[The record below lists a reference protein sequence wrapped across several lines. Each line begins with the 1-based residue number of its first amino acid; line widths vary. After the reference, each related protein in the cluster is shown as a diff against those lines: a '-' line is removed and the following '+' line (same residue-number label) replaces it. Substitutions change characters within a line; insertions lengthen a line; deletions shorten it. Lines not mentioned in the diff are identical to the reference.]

1 MASAKKLNVAV
12 IGCGV
17 IAPTHIESY
26 QMLKGVKVS
35 WLCDL
40 VPEKAEKLAAKYGI
54 ERTSTDYKK
63 VFSDPDLDCVSVCT
77 DHASHTPI
85 VIAAL
90 KAGKHV
96 LCEKALASSFEG
108 LAKQLSEGKRHPS
121 LVYGGVFQHRF
132 DGVYPYVK
140 HLIEDGAFG
149 QILTANLHI
158 ECLRTDEYYNADKWR
173 GTWAEEGGS
182 VLINQ
187 GIHFVDTI
195 SWLMGGVESLTGTYA
210 NLTHKGVIET
220 EDTATASLR
229 FKSGALG
236 TIAATSSSH
245 LGWETTLTFYGTDGT
260 ITIRTGKPLRVVCKN
275 LRLGG
280 KIEKDLKKI
289 EETPSKLGKAY
300 YGPSHPALIADFVK
314 AARGE
319 KAYFIPAAEA
329 AEAVK
334 IVLSIY
340 ESHKTGKVVKIK

>member
-1 MASAKKLNVAV
+1 MASKKKLNVAV

-40 VPEKAEKLAAKYGI
+40 EAEKAAKLATKYGV
-54 ERTSTDYKK
+54 ERTSTKYEE
-63 VFSDPDLDCVSVCT
+63 VFSDPSLDCVSVCT

-85 VIAAL
+85 VLAAL

-96 LCEKALASSFEG
+96 LCEKALASSFDNLSKM
-108 LAKQLSEGKRHPS
+108 LAAGKKHS
-121 LVYGGVFQHRF
+121 DLVFGGVFQHRF

-140 HLIEDGAFG
+140 HLIEDGALG
-149 QILTANLHI
+149 QILTANVHI
-158 ECLRTDEYYNADKWR
+158 ECLRTDAYYKADKWR
-173 GTWAEEGGS
+173 GTWEEEGGS

-187 GIHFVDTI
+187 GIHFIDTI
-195 SWLMGGVESLTGTYA
+195 SWLMGGVESLSGTYA

-260 ITIRTGKPLRVVCKN
+260 ISIRTGKPLRVLCKN

-314 AARGE
+314 ASRGE
-319 KAYFIPAAEA
+319 KPYFIPAEEA

-340 ESHKTGKVVKIK
+340 ESHKLGRAIKIK